1 MLEKESYRTHPIK
14 SIENECRVVWLV
26 KPNPNEDYIDVVID
40 NPGKYARKIIKQ
52 QLKYNKMKIKTLL
65 EFCNENELKNYK
77 AEFIQKNKVEPE
89 VANLTKGKKLHNPSV
104 EDETSKRRAYNGVP
118 WIKYWQAFSGNSS
131 NKLQCSCCGKV
142 IFVDIEKSDCQ
153 IYVNNNYDPSNPI
166 TKDDLQAVGGHF
178 YKNGRDNS
186 DGYIII
192 PICKECNRKSSDDVM
207 NIKVENKYV
216 SEEAANIDND

>member
-1 MLEKESYRTHPIK
+1 
-14 SIENECRVVWLV
+14 
-26 KPNPNEDYIDVVID
+26 
-40 NPGKYARKIIKQ
+40 
-52 QLKYNKMKIKTLL
+52 MKIEIFS
-65 EFCNENELKNYK
+65 EFCNENELKNYGE
-77 AEFIQKNKVEPE
+77 EFIQKNKMKPIIGALQV
-89 VANLTKGKKLHNPSV
+89 GQKLHNPSV

-131 NKLQCSCCGKV
+131 NKLQCSCCGEV

-186 DGYIII
+186 GGYIII
-192 PICKECNRKSSDDVM
+192 PTCKECNGQPSDKKM
-207 NIKVENKYV
+207 EIKVGNTFV
-216 SEEAANIDND
+216 SEEAAIIVND

>member
-1 MLEKESYRTHPIK
+1 
-14 SIENECRVVWLV
+14 
-26 KPNPNEDYIDVVID
+26 
-40 NPGKYARKIIKQ
+40 
-52 QLKYNKMKIKTLL
+52 MKIKTFS
-65 EFCNENELKNYK
+65 EFCNENELENYK
-77 AEFIQKNKVEPE
+77 EEFIQKNKVKPE
-89 VANLTKGKKLHNPSV
+89 AGNLTKVEKLHNPSV

-118 WIKYWQAFSGNSS
+118 WIKYWHAFSGNSS

-178 YKNGRDNS
+178 YKNGRDDS

-192 PICKECNRKSSDDVM
+192 PICKKCNVQPPDKEM
-207 NIKVENKYV
+207 EIKVGNTFV